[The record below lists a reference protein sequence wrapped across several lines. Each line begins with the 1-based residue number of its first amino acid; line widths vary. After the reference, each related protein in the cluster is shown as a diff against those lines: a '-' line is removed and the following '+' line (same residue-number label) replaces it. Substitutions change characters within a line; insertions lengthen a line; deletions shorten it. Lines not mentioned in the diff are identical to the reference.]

1 MTLSSFFFLRKMFG
15 KSKAEWSL
23 ILTGQLRSLNT
34 KQMNLHMHC
43 LSLLWNFSETLH
55 DRRLVMH
62 KGGLPF
68 VIKAFLS
75 DPFEYFATCS
85 EYWEVARIN
94 ETAVGCLVQ

>member
-1 MTLSSFFFLRKMFG
+1 LFG
-15 KSKAEWSL
+15 KSKAEDSL
-23 ILTGQLRSLNT
+23 ILTGQLRDLNHE
-34 KQMNLHMHC
+34 QMILHMHC

-68 VIKAFLS
+68 VIKALLS
-75 DPFEYFATCS
+75 DPLEYLARS
-85 EYWEVARIN
+85 DEYWAVASLN